1 MYTYVVFAIGEVHC
15 ASILILL
22 TEFFRSKIF
31 IRFPA
36 TLFNTEDLYQQK
48 KHDLGESK
56 HEKLMTKN

>member
-1 MYTYVVFAIGEVHC
+1 MYINLMVYTHLLCRVH
-15 ASILILL
+15 
-22 TEFFRSKIF
+22 FRSKVF

-56 HEKLMTKN
+56 QVPTL